1 MQLKL
6 ITAPTVEPVSLT
18 TVKSYLR
25 IDGTDSDTLLTSLIA
40 AGRAYAEAFQN
51 RAYLTQTW
59 EASFDSFPDSPF
71 ELPKPPLASITSIK
85 YMDSDGA
92 ESTISS
98 SDYQVDPDSTPGRV
112 ALKDG
117 KSWPSVTLQPLA
129 GVKVRFVCGNTTAA
143 SVSSLTVNAILAYVS
158 YFYDNPTGTEVPPW
172 IKALLNLERLVP
184 V

>member
-1 MQLKL
+1 MELKL
-6 ITAPTVEPVSLT
+6 ITAPTVEPVTLT
-18 TVKSYLR
+18 TMKAYLR
-25 IDGTDSDTLLTSLIA
+25 IDGTDSDTLLTSLLA

-59 EASFDSFPDSPF
+59 EASFDDFPESPF
-71 ELPKPPLASITSIK
+71 ELPRPPLASVTSIK
-85 YMDSDGA
+85 YTNSAGVEA
-92 ESTISS
+92 TVTS
-98 SDYQVDPDSTPGRV
+98 SDYQVDTDSTPGRV

-117 KSWPSVTLQPLA
+117 VSWPNVTLQPLA
-129 GVKVRFVCGNTTAA
+129 GVKVRFVCGNTTA
-143 SVSSLTVNAILAYVS
+143 SPVSDLVKNAIMAYVA